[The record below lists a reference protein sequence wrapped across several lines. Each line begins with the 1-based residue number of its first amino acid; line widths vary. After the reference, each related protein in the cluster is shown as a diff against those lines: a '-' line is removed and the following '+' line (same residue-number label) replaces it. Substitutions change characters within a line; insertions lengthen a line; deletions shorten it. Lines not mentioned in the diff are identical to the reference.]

1 MQTSPVPT
9 RIVVPDLELRAPASR
24 RFAIAR
30 PPSSHYRLVSVND
43 ADRVELVPGYA
54 ISRIINGCWQLT
66 PDHGGGPGSLKKSLR
81 TVAELVDHGFTTF
94 DCADIY
100 AGSEEIL
107 GKFRRSLP
115 DPHSIQIHTKLVPNK
130 ASLHEL
136 NDRKIDAAL
145 NRSLQKL
152 GVDQIDLLQFHWWDY
167 DVPGID
173 RLTQRLLHAQNAGK
187 IRLLGVTNFNTKYLQ
202 YLLDAGAA
210 IVSVQAQYS
219 LLDRRPERYLTGS
232 CAEKKINLLPYGVL
246 AGGFLTDKYLG
257 RASPATMNRSLQ
269 KYRLIIDEVGGWDTL
284 QRLLELL
291 SGIATKHDTTID
303 AIAVRWALDQ
313 PAVSAIILGIGSRS
327 RAQHNVALGHLQLDD
342 EDRQS
347 IAAHLEVQV
356 IPRGDMYDL
365 ERDFDGPHARII
377 KVNLQDSSENV

>member
-1 MQTSPVPT
+1 MWTSPAPT

-24 RFAIAR
+24 RFATAR
-30 PPSSHYRLVSVND
+30 PPSSHYRLVSVSD
-43 ADRVELVPGYA
+43 ADHVELVPDYA
-54 ISRIINGCWQLT
+54 ISRVINGCWQLT
-66 PDHGGGPGSLKKSLR
+66 PDHGGGPGSENEILR
-81 TVAELVDHGFTTF
+81 TFAELVDHGFTTF

-152 GVDQIDLLQFHWWDY
+152 GVDQIDLLQYHWWDY

-173 RLTQRLLHAQNAGK
+173 RLTRRLLHAQNAGK
-187 IRLLGVTNFNTKYLQ
+187 IRLLGVTNFNTKHLQ
-202 YLLDAGAA
+202 YLLDDGAS
-210 IVSVQAQYS
+210 IVTMQAQYS
-219 LLDRRPERYLTGS
+219 LLDRRPERYMTGC
-232 CAEKKINLLPYGVL
+232 CAEKNISLLPYGVL
-246 AGGFLTDKYLG
+246 AGGFLTDRYLG

-269 KYRLIIDEVGGWDTL
+269 KYRLIIDEVGGWSAL
-284 QRLLELL
+284 QHLLELL
-291 SGIATKHDTTID
+291 SGIATKHDTTVD
-303 AIAVRWALDQ
+303 AIAARWALDQ
-313 PAVSAIILGIGSRS
+313 PAVAAIILGIGSRS
-327 RAQHNVALGHLQLDD
+327 RAQQNVALDHLQLDD

-347 IAAHLEVQV
+347 IAAHLETQA
-356 IPRGDMYDL
+356 IPPGDMYDL
-365 ERDFDGPHARII
+365 ERDTDGPHTKII
-377 KVNLQDSSENV
+377 KVNLQDANERP